1 MTTYHL
7 STLASAEINAECE
20 DQPNKLLCNPR
31 VGYIMKHTMAGH
43 EPADLIVMGIT
54 GRLAFK
60 KENVERFRKD
70 IEAMLME
77 LPTDF
82 RESSDAKGMSF
93 LAATEDRH
101 GKQWT
106 GLQKYMEAVFVL
118 GMAIGRVRTLLPREL
133 WSLMPGGVPYYQ
145 ITDNVIDTN
154 AAQALDA
161 SDLELQNSLLG
172 KGAEEAQAILDEAYR
187 KEEAAQA
194 RLRD

>member
-7 STLASAEINAECE
+7 STLASAEINAKCE
-20 DQPNKLLCNPR
+20 DQPNKLLCEPR
-31 VGYIMKHTMAGH
+31 ISYIMKHTMAGN

-54 GRLAFK
+54 DRLAFK
-60 KENVERFRKD
+60 KENIERFRKD

-82 RESSDAKGMSF
+82 RESSEVSGLSF

-101 GKQWT
+101 GVQWT

-133 WSLMPGGVPYYQ
+133 WFVLPGGVPYYQ

-154 AAQALDA
+154 EAQAL
-161 SDLELQNSLLG
+161 SKEDLELQNSLLG
-172 KGAEEAQAILDEAYR
+172 KMPEEAQAILDEAFH
-187 KEEAAQA
+187 KAQEAAAQG
-194 RLRD
+194 